1 MWILQNNIWKE
12 EKYNQIFEYLDRYGI
27 EYRVISL
34 IPFSDSIELPCP
46 PDQVEMVFGSIK
58 FTELAE
64 KQGVK
69 IHAKQDIFNYLEWV
83 NRFEENCL
91 NWDSKVELLGR
102 LEFPFEHDVFI
113 RPVLDDKSFSGTV
126 LRAGDTL
133 SQIQFTTSKP
143 IENIFVQVAPIKEI
157 YSEDRFFVVD
167 GKVVTGSCYKI
178 GHRVVYGNLDGKN
191 LGSEMFAQKMVNIW
205 SPSDMFVID
214 IATCSDNQFKIIE
227 FGSIHNC
234 GFYDIDLSKLIQAIQ
249 EYNLSKLQV

>member
-1 MWILQNNIWKE
+1 MWILQNNIWRE

-27 EYRVISL
+27 KYKVINL

-46 PDQVEMVFGSIK
+46 PDQVDMVFGSIK

-83 NRFEENCL
+83 TIFGQNCL
-91 NWDSKVELLGR
+91 NWDSKVEPLGR
-102 LEFPFEHDVFI
+102 LEFPFEDDVFI
-113 RPVLDDKSFSGTV
+113 RPVLDDKSFSGTI

-133 SQIQFTTSKP
+133 SQIQFTTSKSVDD
-143 IENIFVQVAPIKEI
+143 IMVQIAPIKNI
-157 YSEDRFFVVD
+157 LCEDRFFVIN
-167 GKVVTGSCYKI
+167 GKVVTGSLYKM
-178 GHRVVYGNLDGKN
+178 GRKVFYKNLDGMESS
-191 LGSEMFAQKMVNIW
+191 SEKFAQKMINMW
-205 SPSDMFVID
+205 CPSDMFVID
-214 IATCSDNQFKIIE
+214 IATLEDNQFKIIE

-249 EYNLSKLQV
+249 EYNLNKL